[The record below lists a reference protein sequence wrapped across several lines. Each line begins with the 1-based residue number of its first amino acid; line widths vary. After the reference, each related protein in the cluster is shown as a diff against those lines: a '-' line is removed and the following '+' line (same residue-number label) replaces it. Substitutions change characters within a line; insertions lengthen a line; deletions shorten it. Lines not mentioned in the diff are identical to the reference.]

1 MLEPLGFGRLQGDR
15 RGTWQ
20 DIAKTWDVRA
30 SFFRARF
37 GAWLVGAWSG
47 PHQNPDT
54 TQKTWLDSGRNRLE
68 PCWNPV
74 TRSQPD
80 WKLLGRPV
88 GTLSDQSRNMAG
100 NLLNPLETR
109 SKPFFPRRTSEPSWN
124 RCRTG
129 RETRQR
135 PTYPFSHDS
144 MECSAVFPG
153 AISITLG
160 SDPLLTEFQPIPF
173 YENLKPRDRFSR
185 SEPGPWLF

>member
-1 MLEPLGFGRLQGDR
+1 MTSWSARYANYVR

-20 DIAKTWDVRA
+20 DNAKTWDGCPCELFPCTLR
-30 SFFRARF
+30 
-37 GAWLVGAWSG
+37 GLVGWSLVR
-47 PHQNPDT
+47 PSS
-54 TQKTWLDSGRNRLE
+54 KSGYHSKNLVGLRSEPARTLLE
-68 PCWNPV
+68 PGYKV
-74 TRSQPD
+74 TTRVEAA
-80 WKLLGRPV
+80 WKPV

-100 NLLNPLETR
+100 NLLNPLEIR

-144 MECSAVFPG
+144 MECSALSPG

-160 SDPLLTEFQPIPF
+160 SNSLLTEFQPIPS